1 MKIQSVA
8 RGLGWFSIGLGSAEV
23 LAPGSIARFL
33 GIPERTGL
41 VRFFGF
47 REIGTGLG
55 LLTSRSKAPWL
66 WGRVLGDAL
75 DVALLCSAWNAAP
88 ERRARVAGALGN
100 VLGIAVFDAVAGARA
115 SR

>member
-1 MKIQSVA
+1 MKVQSIA

-33 GIPERTGL
+33 GIPERAGL

-55 LLTSRSKAPWL
+55 LLASRSKAPWL

-75 DVALLCSAWNAAP
+75 DVALLCSAWSRAP
-88 ERRARVAGALGN
+88 EKRTRVAGALGN
-100 VLGIAVFDAVAGARA
+100 VLGIAALDALSGARA
-115 SR
+115 TR